1 MNLNV
6 SITSDTATP
15 GVAALMERTNPER
28 LAQVLR
34 PPLEEL
40 WNFKLK
46 NLPPNKRFPGSSTG
60 FWERQADTV
69 KSHTDGGS
77 IRLTA
82 GTGEGALVQRRYGGP
97 ITATDKALTIPAR
110 EEYYGHSATE
120 FQNLKL
126 IFFKSGAMALVEAD
140 AVTIDRKKQKKKG
153 AQVSSFAARTGGLV
167 AYWLV
172 GKGQSTRPQEPNPNV
187 EPSEDEIL
195 EVAFAEIDR
204 RIK

>member
-6 SITSDTATP
+6 SITEDTATP
-15 GVAALMERTNPER
+15 AIAALMDRVQPER
-28 LAQVLR
+28 LAQLLR

-69 KSHTDGGS
+69 KAYASGS
-77 IRLTA
+77 MIRLTA

-97 ITATDKALTIPAR
+97 ITATNKALTIPAR
-110 EEYYGHSATE
+110 EEYYGRSATE
-120 FQNLKL
+120 FQNLKM

-140 AVTIDRKKQKKKG
+140 AVTIDRKKQKVKG

-167 AYWLV
+167 AYWV
-172 GKGQSTRPQEPNPNV
+172 IGKGQSTRPQAPNPNV
-187 EPSEDEIL
+187 VPSEDEIL
-195 EVAFAEIDR
+195 EVAFAEIER